1 MSAPKDVDITKV
13 PPQQLIQLQKAFE
26 SEIDQLTNSFQ

>member
-1 MSAPKDVDITKV
+1 MSLPKDIDITKV

-26 SEIDQLTNSFQ
+26 TEIDQLTTSY